1 MGDDAAFEAALR
13 AALSK
18 LIAVKPRACVEPPRA
33 SKLAR
38 CASVASYCANFGC
51 RAVRVVAT
59 STGRGLEATRP
70 RAADEFIFAERPV
83 LAIDDAGD
91 KAANA
96 AACAA
101 AARDRR
107 DAALTSLLR
116 DMFSDVAGDAVAG
129 AYLSNAFEM
138 DASDATGMFP
148 LAAMMNH
155 SCGDHNCA
163 FFCDGGA
170 LYVQTT
176 RAVAAGEA
184 LTLCYVAALGD
195 VRSTRQRRAELRA
208 SFHFVCACAR
218 CAADDGPPPKRRR
231 AA

>member
-1 MGDDAAFEAALR
+1 M
-13 AALSK
+13 
-18 LIAVKPRACVEPPRA
+18 C
-33 SKLAR
+33 
-38 CASVASYCANFGC
+38 
-51 RAVRVVAT
+51 
-59 STGRGLEATRP
+59 
-70 RAADEFIFAERPV
+70 
-83 LAIDDAGD
+83 
-91 KAANA
+91 
-96 AACAA
+96 
-101 AARDRR
+101 
-107 DAALTSLLR
+107 
-116 DMFSDVAGDAVAG
+116 SDVAGDAVAG

-138 DASDATGMFP
+138 DGDATGMFP

-176 RAVAAGEA
+176 RDVAAGEA

-195 VRSTRQRRAELRA
+195 VRSTRQRRAELRE

>member
-70 RAADEFIFAERPV
+70 LAADEFLFAERPV
-83 LAIDDAGD
+83 LAIDDAVAEEGAVVVD
-91 KAANA
+91 AP
-96 AACAA
+96 
-101 AARDRR
+101 AARSSARR
-107 DAALTSLLR
+107 W
-116 DMFSDVAGDAVAG
+116 
-129 AYLSNAFEM
+129 
-138 DASDATGMFP
+138 
-148 LAAMMNH
+148 
-155 SCGDHNCA
+155 
-163 FFCDGGA
+163 
-170 LYVQTT
+170 
-176 RAVAAGEA
+176 
-184 LTLCYVAALGD
+184 
-195 VRSTRQRRAELRA
+195 RAELRA

-231 AA
+231 AV